1 MSDGPPALLVSSDFP
16 PVPGGQSR
24 YLSSVWAALPPGAA
38 VVLAPALPGTEAY
51 DAAAPLPVH
60 RIRLPL
66 GPGRL
71 RQLARTALL
80 LTRVEYLCRQ
90 GRVGSLHCGQVL
102 SAGLVGW
109 ACSRGGRRRRYY
121 PYVHGADLLE
131 FRHRLPWGPLLQRI
145 LGQAHRVVVNSR
157 FSAAAVASCGVPP
170 ERIVVIHPPVD
181 MHRFAALPDRE
192 RWRRSLGWEASEVIL
207 SVGRLV
213 ARKGQDTVIR
223 ALPQIVAAVP
233 STRYVVV
240 GSGPQERPLAE
251 LARAVGVADRV
262 EFRGFAAEE
271 ELAGLYAAADV
282 FAMVS
287 RHRVA
292 AGDVEGFGIVYL
304 EANAAGLAVVAGR
317 SGGVEDAVV
326 DGQTGLLVDPE
337 SVAETGAALVH
348 LLGDKELSARL
359 ATQGRARA
367 ARDFAP
373 AVQAQRLWEACP

>member
-24 YLSSVWAALPPGAA
+24 YLSSVWSALPPGAA
-38 VVLAPALPGTEAY
+38 VVLAPALPGSEVY
-51 DAAAPLPVH
+51 DAALPLPVR

-66 GPGRL
+66 GSGRL
-71 RQLARTALL
+71 RQLARTMLL
-80 LTRVEYLCRQ
+80 MARVEPLCRH

-109 ACSRGGRRRRYY
+109 ACSRGGLRRRYY

-145 LGQAHRVVVNSR
+145 LSRAHRVVVNSR
-157 FSAAAVASCGVPP
+157 FSAAAVASCGVPR
-170 ERIVVIHPPVD
+170 ERIVVVHPPVD
-181 MHRFAALPDRE
+181 MQRFAALPDRDV
-192 RWRRSLGWEASEVIL
+192 RRRSLGWERDAIIL

-213 ARKGQDTVIR
+213 ERKGQDTVIR
-223 ALPQIVAAVP
+223 ALPQIAAVVP
-233 STRYVVV
+233 SVRYVVV
-240 GSGPQERPLAE
+240 GSGPQGRQLVE
-251 LARAVGVADRV
+251 LARALGVADRV
-262 EFRGFAAEE
+262 EFRGFAAEG

-304 EANAAGLAVVAGR
+304 EANAAGLAVVGGR

-326 DGQTGLLVDPE
+326 DGETGLLVDPE
-337 SVAETGAALVH
+337 SVADTGAALLR
-348 LLGDKELSARL
+348 LLCDTELRTRL
-359 ATQGRARA
+359 ATQGRVRA
-367 ARDFAP
+367 AHDFSP
-373 AVQAQRLWEACP
+373 TVQAQRLWEACP